1 MKTAAERA
9 EELRK
14 LINHH
19 NYLYYVEAR
28 PEISDREFDQLFD
41 ELRELERQHPELVT
55 PDSPTQRV
63 GGAPIPGFRTV
74 THRLPMLSIEK
85 SKSIGELRNFDRNVR
100 DRLRGVAP
108 EYVVEPK
115 IDGVSISLTYENGL
129 LTVAATRGDGERGDD
144 VTHNIRTIH
153 EVPLRLR
160 AEAPPPLIEVRGEVY
175 MTKAELVRIN
185 KIQEERGEEKY
196 ANPRNL
202 TAGTLKQLDPRITAQ
217 RRLRIFAFG
226 LGVVEGWSV
235 RTQWEALQQLKRW
248 GFPVNPHAQLCR
260 NIDEVIDYV
269 LSWAEKRFEL
279 PYETD
284 GMVIK
289 VNDFAQQQILGA
301 TSHHPRWAQAYK
313 YEAEEAV
320 TRLARVEISIGKHGE
335 LVPTAIFDPP
345 VQLAG
350 TTVTRATLHNPAEI
364 ERKDIRIGDSV
375 VVIKAGDIIPRVV
388 RVLTE
393 ARTGHEKVI
402 EFPSH
407 CPFCGSPVRRTS
419 GERSYNYVCAAGS
432 QCPGQIVGRIK
443 AFARRGTMDIEGLG
457 EELAQQLVDAE
468 LVTSVTD
475 IYRLTEGELLKLE
488 RMGKKKAQK
497 LLAAIEAS
505 KGRGL
510 ARLLAGLSIPGVGET
525 MAAAVARAF
534 PSIDQLLAAS
544 PEQIAAVE
552 GIGPVRAQHIYDFFH
567 RPEGQQLVREL
578 RDLGV
583 KLTEDVTVPPSK
595 SPIAG
600 KTIVVTGTLKHYSR
614 QQIED
619 LIESFG
625 GKATG
630 SVSSRTD
637 FVVAGEE
644 AGSKLEK
651 ARQLGIRVI
660 SEAEFEQ
667 MIRSAK
673 PERLDGK

>member
-1 MKTAAERA
+1 MTDPAVRAA
-9 EELRK
+9 ELRK
-14 LINHH
+14 LIDHH

-41 ELRELERQHPELVT
+41 ELREIEKAHPELVT

-85 SKSIGELRNFDRNVR
+85 SKNVNELRNFDRSTR
-100 DRLRGVAP
+100 ERLGGVQP

-115 IDGVSISLTYENGL
+115 IDGVSISLMYDDGL

-144 VTHNIRTIH
+144 VTHNIRTIRAI
-153 EVPLRLR
+153 PLRLR
-160 AEAPPPLIEVRGEVY
+160 AKNSPRLLEVRGEVY
-175 MTKAELVRIN
+175 MTKAEFVRIN
-185 KIQEERGEEKY
+185 ALQEQRGEEKY

-217 RRLRIFAFG
+217 RRLMMFAFG
-226 LGVVEGWSV
+226 IGVIEGWDW
-235 RTQWEALQQLKRW
+235 RTQWETLQQLKAL
-248 GFPVNPHAQLCR
+248 GFPINPHAKLCR
-260 NIDEVIDYV
+260 NIDEVIEYI
-269 LSWAEKRFEL
+269 LSWAEKRFDL

-289 VNDFAQQQILGA
+289 VNDFAQQQVLGA

-320 TRLARVEISIGKHGE
+320 TKLAHVEISIGKHGE

-345 VQLAG
+345 VHLAG

-364 ERKDIRIGDSV
+364 ERKDIRMGDSV

-388 RVLTE
+388 RVITE
-393 ARTGHEKVI
+393 ARTGAEKAI
-402 EFPSH
+402 EFPSQ
-407 CPFCGSPVRRTS
+407 CPFCGSPVRRTE

-432 QCPGQIVGRIK
+432 QCPGQLVGRIK

-457 EELAQQLVDAE
+457 DELAQQLVDAE

-475 IYRLTEGELLKLE
+475 IYRLTKPDLLRLE
-488 RMGKKKAQK
+488 RMGEKKADK

-505 KGRGL
+505 KQRGL

-525 MAAAVARAF
+525 MAATLARAF
-534 PSIDQLLAAS
+534 LNIDQLMAAR
-544 PEQIAAVE
+544 PEQIASVE
-552 GIGPVRAQHIYDFFH
+552 GIGPVRAQNIYDFFH

-578 RDLGV
+578 RELGV
-583 KLTEDVTVPPSK
+583 KLTEDVTEQPRDLPLL
-595 SPIAG
+595 G
-600 KTIVVTGTLKHYSR
+600 KTLVVTGTLKNYDR
-614 QQIED
+614 NQIEQ
-619 LIESFG
+619 LIESLG
-625 GKATG
+625 GKATS
-630 SVSSRTD
+630 SVSSKTD
-637 FVVAGEE
+637 FLIVGEN

-651 ARQLGIRVI
+651 ARALGVPIL
-660 SEAEFEQ
+660 SEEEL
-667 MIRSAK
+667 
-673 PERLDGK
+673 ERLISKRP

>member
-1 MKTAAERA
+1 MTDPAVRAA
-9 EELRK
+9 ELRK
-14 LINHH
+14 LIDHH

-41 ELRELERQHPELVT
+41 ELREIEKAHPELVT

-85 SKSIGELRNFDRNVR
+85 SKNVNELRNFDRSTR
-100 DRLRGVAP
+100 ERLAGVQP

-115 IDGVSISLTYENGL
+115 IDGVSISLMYEDGL

-144 VTHNIRTIH
+144 VTHNIRTIRAI
-153 EVPLRLR
+153 PLRLR
-160 AEAPPPLIEVRGEVY
+160 AKNPPRLLEVRGEVY
-175 MTKAELVRIN
+175 MTKAEFVRIN
-185 KIQEERGEEKY
+185 ALQEQRGEEKY

-217 RRLRIFAFG
+217 RRLMMFAFG
-226 LGVVEGWSV
+226 IGVIDGCDW
-235 RTQWEALQQLKRW
+235 RTQWETLQQLKGL
-248 GFPVNPHAQLCR
+248 GFPINPHAKLCR
-260 NIDEVIDYV
+260 NIDEVIEYI
-269 LSWAEKRFEL
+269 LSWAEKRFDL

-289 VNDFAQQQILGA
+289 VNDFAQQQVLGA

-320 TRLARVEISIGKHGE
+320 TKLAHVEISIGKHGE

-345 VQLAG
+345 VHLAG

-364 ERKDIRIGDSV
+364 ERKDIRLGDSV

-388 RVLTE
+388 RVITE
-393 ARTGHEKVI
+393 ARTGAEKAI
-402 EFPSH
+402 EFPSQ
-407 CPFCGSPVRRTS
+407 CPFCGSPVRRTE

-432 QCPGQIVGRIK
+432 QCPGQLVGRIK

-457 EELAQQLVDAE
+457 DELAQQLVDAE

-475 IYRLTEGELLKLE
+475 IYRLTKPDLLRLE
-488 RMGKKKAQK
+488 RMGEKKADK

-505 KGRGL
+505 KQRGL

-525 MAAAVARAF
+525 MAATLARAF
-534 PSIDQLLAAS
+534 LNIDQLMAAR
-544 PEQIAAVE
+544 PEQIASVE
-552 GIGPVRAQHIYDFFH
+552 GIGPVRAQNIYDFFH

-578 RDLGV
+578 RELGV
-583 KLTEDVTVPPSK
+583 KLTEDVTEQPRDLPLL
-595 SPIAG
+595 G
-600 KTIVVTGTLKHYSR
+600 KTLVVTGTLKNYDR
-614 QQIED
+614 NQIEQ
-619 LIESFG
+619 LIESLG
-625 GKATG
+625 GKATS
-630 SVSSRTD
+630 SVSSKTD
-637 FVVAGEE
+637 FLIVGEN

-651 ARQLGIRVI
+651 ARALGVPIL
-660 SEAEFEQ
+660 SEEEL
-667 MIRSAK
+667 
-673 PERLDGK
+673 ERLISKRP

>member
-1 MKTAAERA
+1 MTDPAVRAA
-9 EELRK
+9 ELRK
-14 LINHH
+14 LIDHH

-41 ELRELERQHPELVT
+41 ELREIEKAHPELVT

-85 SKSIGELRNFDRNVR
+85 SKNVNELRNFDRSTR
-100 DRLRGVAP
+100 ERLGGVQP

-115 IDGVSISLTYENGL
+115 IDGVSISLMYEDGL

-144 VTHNIRTIH
+144 VTHNIRTIRAI
-153 EVPLRLR
+153 PLRLR
-160 AEAPPPLIEVRGEVY
+160 AKNPPRLLEVRGEVY
-175 MTKAELVRIN
+175 MTKAEFVRIN
-185 KIQEERGEEKY
+185 ALQEQRGEEKY

-217 RRLRIFAFG
+217 RRLMMFAFG
-226 LGVVEGWSV
+226 IGVIDGCDW
-235 RTQWEALQQLKRW
+235 RTQWETLQQLKGL
-248 GFPVNPHAQLCR
+248 GFPINPHAKLCR
-260 NIDEVIDYV
+260 NIDEVIEYI
-269 LSWAEKRFEL
+269 LSWAEKRFDL

-289 VNDFAQQQILGA
+289 VNDFAQQQVLGA

-320 TRLARVEISIGKHGE
+320 TKLAHVEISIGKHGE

-345 VQLAG
+345 VHLAG

-364 ERKDIRIGDSV
+364 ERKDIRMGDSV

-388 RVLTE
+388 RVITE
-393 ARTGHEKVI
+393 ARTGAEKAI
-402 EFPSH
+402 EFPSQ
-407 CPFCGSPVRRTS
+407 CPFCGSPVRRTE

-432 QCPGQIVGRIK
+432 QCPGQLVGRIK

-457 EELAQQLVDAE
+457 DELAQQLVDAE

-475 IYRLTEGELLKLE
+475 IYRLTKPDLLRLE
-488 RMGKKKAQK
+488 RMGEKKADK

-505 KGRGL
+505 KQRGL

-525 MAAAVARAF
+525 MAATLARAF
-534 PSIDQLLAAS
+534 LNIDQLMAAR
-544 PEQIAAVE
+544 PEQIASVE
-552 GIGPVRAQHIYDFFH
+552 GIGPVRAQNIYDFFH

-578 RDLGV
+578 RELGV
-583 KLTEDVTVPPSK
+583 KLTEDVTEQPRDLPLL
-595 SPIAG
+595 G
-600 KTIVVTGTLKHYSR
+600 KTLVVTGTLKNYDR
-614 QQIED
+614 NQIEQ
-619 LIESFG
+619 LIESLG
-625 GKATG
+625 GKATS
-630 SVSSRTD
+630 SVSSKTD
-637 FVVAGEE
+637 FLIVGEN

-651 ARQLGIRVI
+651 ARALGVPIL
-660 SEAEFEQ
+660 SEEEL
-667 MIRSAK
+667 
-673 PERLDGK
+673 ERLISKRP

>member
-1 MKTAAERA
+1 MTDPAVRAA
-9 EELRK
+9 ELRK
-14 LINHH
+14 LIDHH

-41 ELRELERQHPELVT
+41 ELREIEKAHPELVT

-85 SKSIGELRNFDRNVR
+85 SKNVNELRNFDRSTR
-100 DRLRGVAP
+100 ERLAGVQP

-115 IDGVSISLTYENGL
+115 IDGVSISLMYEDGL

-144 VTHNIRTIH
+144 VTHNIRTIRAI
-153 EVPLRLR
+153 PLRLR
-160 AEAPPPLIEVRGEVY
+160 AKNPPRLLEVRGEVY
-175 MTKAELVRIN
+175 MTKAEFVRIN
-185 KIQEERGEEKY
+185 ALQEQRGEEKY
-196 ANPRNL
+196 SNPRNL

-217 RRLRIFAFG
+217 RRLMMFAFG
-226 LGVVEGWSV
+226 IGVIDGWDW
-235 RTQWEALQQLKRW
+235 RTQWETLQQLKAL
-248 GFPVNPHAQLCR
+248 GFPINPHAKLCR
-260 NIDEVIDYV
+260 NIDEVIEYI
-269 LSWAEKRFEL
+269 LSWAEKRFDL

-289 VNDFAQQQILGA
+289 VNDFAQQQVLGA

-320 TRLARVEISIGKHGE
+320 TKLAHVEISIGKHGE

-345 VQLAG
+345 VHLAG

-364 ERKDIRIGDSV
+364 ERKDIRLGDSV

-388 RVLTE
+388 RVITE
-393 ARTGHEKVI
+393 ARTGAEKAI
-402 EFPSH
+402 EFPSQ
-407 CPFCGSPVRRTS
+407 CPFCGSPVRRTE

-432 QCPGQIVGRIK
+432 QCPGQLVGRIK

-457 EELAQQLVDAE
+457 DELAQQLVDAE

-475 IYRLTEGELLKLE
+475 IYRLTKPDLLRLE
-488 RMGKKKAQK
+488 RMGEKKADK

-505 KGRGL
+505 KQRGL

-525 MAAAVARAF
+525 MAATLARAF
-534 PSIDQLLAAS
+534 LNIDQLMAAR
-544 PEQIAAVE
+544 PEQIASVE
-552 GIGPVRAQHIYDFFH
+552 GIGPVRAQNIYDFFH

-578 RDLGV
+578 RELGV
-583 KLTEDVTVPPSK
+583 KLTEDVTEQPRDLPLL
-595 SPIAG
+595 G
-600 KTIVVTGTLKHYSR
+600 KTLVVTGTLKNYDR
-614 QQIED
+614 NQIEQ
-619 LIESFG
+619 LIESLG
-625 GKATG
+625 GKATS
-630 SVSSRTD
+630 SVSSKTD
-637 FVVAGEE
+637 FLIVGEN

-651 ARQLGIRVI
+651 ARALGVPIL
-660 SEAEFEQ
+660 SEEEL
-667 MIRSAK
+667 
-673 PERLDGK
+673 ERLISKRP

>member
-1 MKTAAERA
+1 MTDPAVRAA
-9 EELRK
+9 ELRK
-14 LINHH
+14 LIDHH

-41 ELRELERQHPELVT
+41 ELREIEKAHPELVT

-85 SKSIGELRNFDRNVR
+85 SKNVNELRNFDRSTR
-100 DRLRGVAP
+100 ERLAGVQP

-115 IDGVSISLTYENGL
+115 IDGVSISLMYEDGL

-144 VTHNIRTIH
+144 VTHNIRTIRAI
-153 EVPLRLR
+153 PLRLR
-160 AEAPPPLIEVRGEVY
+160 AKNPPRLLEVRGEVY
-175 MTKAELVRIN
+175 MTKAEFVRIN
-185 KIQEERGEEKY
+185 ALQEQRGEEKY

-217 RRLRIFAFG
+217 RRLMMFAFG
-226 LGVVEGWSV
+226 IGVIDGWDW
-235 RTQWEALQQLKRW
+235 RTQWETLQQLKAL
-248 GFPVNPHAQLCR
+248 GFPINPHAKLCR
-260 NIDEVIDYV
+260 NIDEVIEYI
-269 LSWAEKRFEL
+269 LSWAEKRFDL

-289 VNDFAQQQILGA
+289 VNDFAQQQVLGA

-320 TRLARVEISIGKHGE
+320 TKLAHVEISIGKHGE

-345 VQLAG
+345 VHLAG

-364 ERKDIRIGDSV
+364 ERKDIRMGDSV

-388 RVLTE
+388 RVITE
-393 ARTGHEKVI
+393 ARTGAEKAI
-402 EFPSH
+402 EFPSQ
-407 CPFCGSPVRRTS
+407 CPFCGSPVRRTE

-432 QCPGQIVGRIK
+432 QCPGQLVGRIK

-457 EELAQQLVDAE
+457 DELAQQLVDAE

-475 IYRLTEGELLKLE
+475 IYRLTKPDLLRLE
-488 RMGKKKAQK
+488 RMGEKKADK

-505 KGRGL
+505 KQRGL

-525 MAAAVARAF
+525 MAATLARAF
-534 PSIDQLLAAS
+534 LNIDQLMAAR
-544 PEQIAAVE
+544 PEQIASVE
-552 GIGPVRAQHIYDFFH
+552 GIGPVRAQNIYDFFH

-578 RDLGV
+578 RELGV
-583 KLTEDVTVPPSK
+583 KLTEDVTEQPRDLPLL
-595 SPIAG
+595 G
-600 KTIVVTGTLKHYSR
+600 KTLVVTGTLKNYDR
-614 QQIED
+614 NQIEQ
-619 LIESFG
+619 LIESLG
-625 GKATG
+625 GKATS
-630 SVSSRTD
+630 SVSSKTD
-637 FVVAGEE
+637 FLIVGEN

-651 ARQLGIRVI
+651 ARALGVPIL
-660 SEAEFEQ
+660 SEEEL
-667 MIRSAK
+667 
-673 PERLDGK
+673 ERLISKRP